1 MKFVDEAS
9 IKVEAGKGGD
19 GCLSFRR
26 EKYIAHGG
34 PDGGDGGDGG
44 SVYLR
49 GDAALNTLVDYRFK
63 PRCKAPKGEHGKG
76 SDRKGAKGDDV
87 YLRVPLGTSVFDD
100 DTDEYL
106 GDISRADEVMLVGQA
121 GFHGLG
127 NARFKSSTNRAP
139 RQTSKGQPG
148 EIRNLRLELRLI
160 ADVGLLGLPNAGKST
175 LISVVSAARPK
186 IADYPFTT
194 LVPNLG
200 VVRLGEDESF
210 VIADIPGLIEGAADG
225 AGLGVQFLKHLA
237 RTRVLLHLLDISPI
251 DNSDPVENFH
261 VIERELANYS
271 EGIAHK
277 DRWLVLTK
285 LDTLGPEEAKV
296 KADSILAQLDLTIPV
311 FMISAVSNQ
320 GVRELM
326 GAVYEYL
333 ADLREQERAD
343 AAIEEAYAEQEAR
356 IVNETHSYSVT
367 LRETRRVQRQQE
379 KLGILDDD
387 QDEDFDEDF
396 DEEEDADEDLDE
408 EAVAGQSEDDYDFDR
423 EAAKNQDDDDFDDDE
438 DDDDD
443 DDDAED

>member
-175 LISVVSAARPK
+175 LISAVSAARPK

-271 EGIAHK
+271 AGIAHK

-285 LDTLGPEEAKV
+285 LDTLSPEEAKV
-296 KADSILAQLDLTIPV
+296 KADSILAQLNVTIPV

-367 LRETRRVQRQQE
+367 LRETRRAQRQQE

-387 QDEDFDEDF
+387 DDEQDEDFDEDAA
-396 DEEEDADEDLDE
+396 ES
-408 EAVAGQSEDDYDFDR
+408 QSEDDYDFDR
-423 EAAKNQDDDDFDDDE
+423 EAAKNQDDDF

-443 DDDAED
+443 DDDDDHGVIVHYER